1 MIRAAF
7 DDGAKEPFSTQTPL
21 PPPFMS
27 TSVHGRYLPGR
38 AILGSILVHS
48 AVIYGLLVVSV
59 SVDFTEPKRPPLR
72 VTMVNLKD
80 PN

>member
-48 AVIYGLLVVSV
+48 AVIYYWFSV